1 MSSPINGAIRE
12 SDNAVSQNV
21 IWDNDGTEVPIQV
34 KFNGQKRTLG
44 IDAITTEE
52 NAPVEYYDLQGV
64 RITNPTAGL
73 YIVKQ
78 GKKVSK
84 QLIQ

>member
-21 IWDNDGTEVPIQV
+21 IWDNNGTEVPILV
-34 KFNGQKRTLG
+34 KFNGHKRTLG

-52 NAPVEYYDLQGV
+52 NAPVEYYNLQGV
-64 RITNPTAGL
+64 RINNPTPGL

-84 QLIQ
+84 HLIR